1 MCNRLAIDRPCP
13 ASQQLCRLDKMFN
26 IRTRQNQKSEQEKE
40 ENILFQNG
48 AQDEHHKCHAGGE
61 I

>member
-13 ASQQLCRLDKMFN
+13 ASQQLCRLDKMSS
-26 IRTRQNQKSEQEKE
+26 KQEKE
-40 ENILFQNG
+40 ENISFQNG